1 MSYNIRSKQE
11 DSPKLDTLSVW
22 LYAFLV
28 IIGLL
33 NIYSATADVNKIF
46 DFSLSSTAGR
56 QVIWIGG
63 ALIII
68 LTIAFANVAIID
80 YFAYGFYALTILLNI
95 AVLFFGRE
103 VSGAKSWFG
112 FGGIG
117 LQPSEFAKV
126 GTALAL
132 AKFLGTY
139 GVKFKGQKNILTS
152 LFIFLLPMAI
162 ILIQNDT
169 GSALVFLAFVL
180 VLYREGLPGYI
191 LLSAVWMGILGIT
204 VIIIIAKGIAFWWL
218 PLILGSLALLLIY
231 FGRKYKNFI
240 IAVLVI
246 TAISIAFSYAVRFAY
261 KIVLKNYQ
269 RDRIELVLGLKED
282 KKGMGYN
289 LEQSKIAIGAGK
301 VFGRGYLN
309 GTQTKMGFVPEQHT
323 DFIFCTIGEEWG
335 FVGIL
340 VFFVIYFGLLYR
352 IVYLA
357 ELQSTVFARVLGY
370 SVACILFIHIA
381 VNIGMT
387 IGIVPVIGIP
397 LPFVSFGGSSLWAF
411 TLLLFTFLK
420 VDEKRR

>member
-1 MSYNIRSKQE
+1 MSYNIRSNQD

-28 IIGLL
+28 LIGLL

-80 YFAYGFYALTILLNI
+80 YFAYGFYAVTILLNI

-139 GVKFKGQKNILTS
+139 GVKFKGNKNILTS

-204 VIIIIAKGIAFWWL
+204 VIIIVAKGIAFWWL
-218 PLILGSLALLLIY
+218 PLILGCLALLLIY

-246 TAISIAFSYAVRFAY
+246 TGISIAFSYAVRFAY